1 MIEQNKGKVKF
12 LRWNGWEF
20 SRINEEQI
28 IRLRKV
34 KKKKLKQDE
43 WKEIHTET
51 QHGETAEY

>member
-1 MIEQNKGKVKF
+1 MAENFPELMRNKSSDS
-12 LRWNGWEF
+12 E
-20 SRINEEQI
+20 
-28 IRLRKV
+28 RL